1 MATDTSQ
8 STISSSVVRPV
19 DAGFQ
24 RSMGLIGA
32 TWSSETSI
40 IGSGWLFGA
49 FYASVAAGP
58 AALIGWLIGGVAIII
73 LALCHAELG
82 AMFPV
87 SGGTARFPHFAF
99 GGTAGTAFGFFS
111 WLQAVTVAPVECFAV
126 FEYLSYFDHG
136 LYNPTK
142 GVVTGAGFLL
152 TIALMAIFT
161 AVNFLAMR
169 VFTRVNEAITWWKV
183 AIPVLAIIVLLFKFH
198 GANFDLKSAG
208 GFMPY
213 GIKAVFAAIPS
224 SGIVFAY
231 LGFEQADQLAAEVKN
246 PQRNLPRAIII
257 SIMIGTLIYCMLQ
270 VVFTAAMPASAL
282 HGGWAGLAKNPVISA
297 GPFAGLA
304 GLTAFAWLA
313 NILRVDAFISPAG
326 TGNIYVTS
334 TSRIGYGLG
343 RNRYFPQAFTKLD
356 KNGIP
361 WVSLIVAFVLGL
373 VFLLPFPSWHALV
386 TLVTLISV
394 LMYCGAPLSLGAFR
408 KRLPDAPR
416 PYRMWGASVLGP
428 VAFMI
433 ANLLVY
439 WAGFGSILHFE
450 ICLAIGYIVIGGFML
465 FDKTRPPME
474 LRSAVWL
481 PAWLIGLTLISW
493 QGQFTGSQ
501 LWFSVTATHN
511 IPFWADMAVVAAFAL
526 GIYLWAQYSAAPR
539 ADIEA
544 LIARQAHEQADIER
558 DPNLYA

>member
-1 MATDTSQ
+1 MATETTASGVQ
-8 STISSSVVRPV
+8 PV

-24 RSMGLIGA
+24 RSMGLVGA
-32 TWSSETSI
+32 TWASETSI

-82 AMFPV
+82 GMFPV

-99 GGTAGTAFGFFS
+99 GGAAGTAFGFFS

-126 FEYLSYFDHG
+126 FEYASYFDHG
-136 LYNPTK
+136 LYNAKT
-142 GVVTGAGFLL
+142 GVVTGAGFAL
-152 TIALMAIFT
+152 TIVLMALFT

-169 VFTRVNEAITWWKV
+169 IFTRVNEVITWWKV

-198 GANFDLKSAG
+198 GANFDMKSAG

-257 SIMIGTLIYCMLQ
+257 SIMIGTLIYCLLQ
-270 VVFTAAMPASAL
+270 VVFTAAIPASAL
-282 HGGWAGLAKNPVISA
+282 HGGWAKLATNPLISA

-304 GLTAFAWLA
+304 GLVGFAWLA

-326 TGNIYVTS
+326 TGNMYVTS

-343 RNRYFPQAFTKLD
+343 RNRYYPQAFTKLD
-356 KNGIP
+356 KRGIP

-408 KRLPDAPR
+408 RQLPDVHR
-416 PYRMWGASVLGP
+416 PYRMWGAPVLAP

-439 WAGFGSILHFE
+439 WAGFGSVLHFE
-450 ICLAIGYIVIGGFML
+450 ICLAIGYVIIGGFML
-465 FDKTRPPME
+465 FDKTRPPLE
-474 LRSAVWL
+474 WRSALWL

-501 LWFSVTATHN
+501 LWFSVAATHN
-511 IPFWADMAVVAAFAL
+511 IPFWADMGVVAAFAL
-526 GIYLWAQYSAAPR
+526 VIYIWAYFSAAPR
-539 ADIEA
+539 SEMEA
-544 LIARQAHEQADIER
+544 LIGRQSAEQADIYK
-558 DPNLYA
+558 DPNLYE

>member
-1 MATDTSQ
+1 MATDTG
-8 STISSSVVRPV
+8 IARPV
-19 DAGFQ
+19 DVGFK
-24 RSMGLIGA
+24 RSMGLVGA
-32 TWSSETSI
+32 TWASETSI

-49 FYASVAAGP
+49 FYATTAAGP
-58 AALIGWLIGGVAIII
+58 AALIGWIIGGVAIII

-82 AMFPV
+82 GMFPV

-99 GGTAGTAFGFFS
+99 GSTAGTAFGFFS

-136 LYNPTK
+136 LYNSKT
-142 GVVTGAGFLL
+142 GVVTGAGFAL
-152 TIALMAIFT
+152 TIVLMAIFT

-169 VFTRVNEAITWWKV
+169 IFTRVNEVITWWKV
-183 AIPVLAIIVLLFKFH
+183 AVPIFAIIVLLFKFH
-198 GANFDLKSAG
+198 GANFTSH
-208 GFMPY
+208 GFFMHHT
-213 GIKAVFAAIPS
+213 GVKAVFAAIPS

-257 SIMIGTLIYCMLQ
+257 SIMIGTLIYCLLQ
-270 VVFTAAMPASAL
+270 VVFTAAIPAHDL
-282 HGGWAGLAKNPVISA
+282 RGGWAALATNPAIKA

-304 GLTAFAWLA
+304 GLVGFAWLA

-326 TGNIYVTS
+326 TGNMYVTS

-356 KNGIP
+356 KRGIP

-373 VFLLPFPSWHALV
+373 VFLLPFPSWHSLV

-394 LMYCGAPLSLGAFR
+394 LMYCGAPLSMGAFR
-408 KRLPDAPR
+408 RRLPDIHR
-416 PYRMWGASVLGP
+416 PYRMWGAEVLGP
-428 VAFMI
+428 LAFMI

-450 ICLAIGYIVIGGFML
+450 ICLAIGYVLIGGFMI
-465 FDKTRPPME
+465 FDKTRPPLE
-474 LRSAVWL
+474 VRSALWL

-501 LWFSVTATHN
+501 IWFSVSATHN
-511 IPFWADMAVVAAFAL
+511 IPFWADMGVVAAFAL
-526 GIYLWAQYSAAPR
+526 VIYFWAQFTAAPR
-539 ADIEA
+539 ADMEA
-544 LIARQAHEQADIER
+544 LIARQSVEQETINQ
-558 DPNLYA
+558 DPNLYQ